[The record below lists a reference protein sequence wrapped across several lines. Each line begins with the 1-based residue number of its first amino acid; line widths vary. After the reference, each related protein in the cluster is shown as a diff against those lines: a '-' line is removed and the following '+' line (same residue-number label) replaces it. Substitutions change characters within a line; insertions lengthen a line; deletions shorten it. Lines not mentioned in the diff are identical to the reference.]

1 VRCSLSNSSIFLRWE
16 VNVAETLLDAWLA
29 TVRRHA
35 RRVAITQAVD
45 GARVTFQQL
54 DAHARAWAER
64 HARAALRRRAVVF
77 SAPNGIA
84 WFEIFFGLL
93 HADAVIVPLDPGEP
107 LDALR
112 MTAERLRAA
121 WWDGGQV
128 QDGANLRA
136 YRDPRTA
143 LIKLTSGS
151 TGAPRPLVFS
161 AAQMLADGRQVM
173 RGMGIGPRDLN
184 YALIPCGHSYGLGN
198 LTLPLLA
205 AGVPLVCGTAPLPH
219 AVAAD
224 FARWRPSVFPS
235 VPAVWRALAASDVTL
250 PGLRLAISAGAPLAP
265 EIAHDFRARHGV
277 TLHSFYGSSETG
289 GISYDRSGADTLAGR
304 VGRAL
309 PGVTLRCLRGQRL
322 VVASAAVVTQGN
334 RRPQTHGCGTWVMA
348 DRVEIDARG
357 SVRLLGRSGDFVK
370 VGGRRVSLP
379 EVAQTLRALP
389 GVADVWL
396 AVSDGTEPT
405 LGAAVITARTPAEL
419 RSLAQARLPT
429 WKIPKTLVTL
439 PALPLTPRG
448 KTDTAA
454 LRQVVFGRSARA

>member
-1 VRCSLSNSSIFLRWE
+1 M
-16 VNVAETLLDAWLA
+16 AETLLRAWLA

-35 RRVAITQAVD
+35 RRVAIAQATD
-45 GARVTFQQL
+45 GACVTFQEL
-54 DAHARAWAER
+54 DVRARVWTQR
-64 HARAALRRRAVVF
+64 HARDTLRRRTVVF

-84 WFEIFFGLL
+84 WFETFLGLL
-93 HADAVIVPLDPGEP
+93 HANAVVVPLDPGEP
-107 LDALR
+107 LEALR
-112 MTAERLRAA
+112 ATAERLRAA
-121 WWDGGQV
+121 WWDGSQL
-128 QDGANLRA
+128 QASDRLRT
-136 YRDPRTA
+136 YRDPSIA

-198 LTLPLLA
+198 LTIPLLA

-224 FARWRPSVFPS
+224 FAQWRPSVFPS

-250 PGLRLAISAGAPLAP
+250 PGLRLAISAGAPLPP
-265 EIAHDFRARHGV
+265 EIARDFRARHGV

-309 PGVTLRCLRGQRL
+309 PGVTLRNLRGQRL
-322 VVASAAVVTQGN
+322 AVASAAVVTQGN
-334 RRPQTHGCGTWVMA
+334 RRPRTNGRGTWVMA
-348 DRVEIDARG
+348 DRVELDARG
-357 SVRLLGRSGDFVK
+357 SVRLLGRGGDFVK
-370 VGGRRVSLP
+370 IGGRRVSLP
-379 EVAQTLRALP
+379 EVAQALRALP
-389 GVADVWL
+389 GVGDVWL
-396 AVSDGTEPT
+396 AVSEAAEPT
-405 LGAAVITARTPAEL
+405 LGAAVVTAQTPAEL
-419 RSLAQARLPT
+419 RALASARLPV
-429 WKIPKTLVTL
+429 WKIPKTLVTM
-439 PALPLTPRG
+439 PALPLTARG

-454 LRQVVFGRSARA
+454 LRQAVFARRSRS